1 MARPRKRRTRDMA
14 GRARSRAAPAG
25 HFVLTPR
32 KLPEASLS
40 ERVYQALKRDI
51 ITGVYPPGEPLSE
64 KDLAERYASSRTPV
78 REAAVR
84 LQQDRLLRVVP
95 NRGYFITKISVQ
107 DLTELYEYR
116 GAVESAC
123 AELAAMKGN
132 NPELLERLETLA
144 QTAYKMEDRE
154 SYVHFIET
162 DTALHVGIAQLARN
176 QLLLHAVETVR
187 SQMERIMYAAID
199 IGYYGELPVREHCGI
214 LDAIR
219 RRDPAAARRLM
230 HDHIFG
236 SEDKVRRLAGGS
248 ARQG

>member
-1 MARPRKRRTRDMA
+1 MTRPGKRRVRETP
-14 GRARSRAAPAG
+14 GRGRSRLAAGSIVTA
-25 HFVLTPR
+25 PR
-32 KLPEASLS
+32 KLPEVSLS

-64 KDLAERYASSRTPV
+64 KDLAERYESSRTPV

-116 GAVESAC
+116 GAVECAS
-123 AELAAMKGN
+123 AELAARKGN
-132 NPELLERLETLA
+132 NPELMERLQQLA
-144 QTAYKMEDRE
+144 QTEYKIDDRE
-154 SYVHFIET
+154 SYVHFIEMDT
-162 DTALHVGIAQLARN
+162 DFHVGIAQLARN
-176 QLLLHAVETVR
+176 PLLLHAVETVR

-214 LDAIR
+214 FDAIR
-219 RRDPAAARRLM
+219 LRDHEAARRLM

-248 ARQG
+248 TR

>member
-1 MARPRKRRTRDMA
+1 MARPRKRRTREMA
-14 GRARSRAAPAG
+14 GRARSRAAAAG
-25 HFVLTPR
+25 HLVLTSR

-116 GAVESAC
+116 GAVECAC

-144 QTAYKMEDRE
+144 QTAYKMDDRE

-219 RRDPAAARRLM
+219 RRDPAAATRLM

-248 ARQG
+248 ARRG